1 MDNNQQVTIRRLPD
15 SHSPDSNS
23 PDSNSED
30 ALLQSLTG
38 PLMRVEMG
46 NNRDGLNLKTGDLVE
61 VNCPTTL
68 FLGEVAARQGV
79 SVTISVE
86 HAVDRQALELIRQTW
101 HGPSV

>member
-1 MDNNQQVTIRRLPD
+1 M
-15 SHSPDSNS
+15 
-23 PDSNSED
+23 
-30 ALLQSLTG
+30 
-38 PLMRVEMG
+38 
-46 NNRDGLNLKTGDLVE
+46 KTGDLVE